1 MNEMLDWPQHMHGPR
16 LLTSH
21 NHKKT
26 NLSIKNR
33 MRKRSKRLESWE
45 PGVSG
50 IETRLTHKP
59 VAIIDPFSVI
69 SADIFSN
76 KTKNAENNYSPS

>member
-1 MNEMLDWPQHMHGPR
+1 
-16 LLTSH
+16 
-21 NHKKT
+21 
-26 NLSIKNR
+26 

-50 IETRLTHKP
+50 IETRLTRKP